1 MYNRPDN
8 QVYKSV
14 QEEPNSG
21 NSVRRVDDDSSKSGD
36 EDTRLSKKQEMDAN
50 I

>member
-14 QEEPNSG
+14 QEEPNSA
-21 NSVRRVDDDSSKSGD
+21 NSVRRVDDDSSKSGE
-36 EDTRLSKKQEMDAN
+36 EDTRQSKKQEMDDN